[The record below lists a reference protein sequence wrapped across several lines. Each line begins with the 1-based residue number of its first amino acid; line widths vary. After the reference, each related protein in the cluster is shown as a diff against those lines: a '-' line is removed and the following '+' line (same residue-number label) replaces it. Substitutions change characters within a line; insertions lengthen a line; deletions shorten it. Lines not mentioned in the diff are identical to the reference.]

1 MPCALSF
8 KQQTLT
14 RPQLMRKNTIFLV
27 ACLVLLTMANTMTA
41 QTTPETAQGPQT
53 VDEQFSDILRTS
65 NNYQEFKVIKKVR
78 LNRLQANI
86 KQRIDG
92 LQQEITS
99 LKGDIEKQQA
109 TIENLTASLSDTQ
122 NTLEATNK
130 EKDSINFF
138 GSQMS
143 KGSYQTMMWSIAGI
157 LLLGLLLFIY
167 KYNSSNSITR
177 EARHKLDE
185 VETEFEEYR
194 KKALEKE
201 QKLGRQLQDE
211 RNKLVKASKGA

>member
-1 MPCALSF
+1 
-8 KQQTLT
+8 
-14 RPQLMRKNTIFLV
+14 MRKITLLPLCY
-27 ACLVLLTMANTMTA
+27 CLVFVLTTVTSAIA
-41 QTTPETAQGPQT
+41 QTAPETTDGPQT
-53 VDEQFSDILRTS
+53 IDQQFSDMIKTS
-65 NNYQEFKVIKKVR
+65 NSYQEFKVIKKAR

-86 KQRIDG
+86 KERIDD

-99 LKGDIEKQQA
+99 LKEEIQTQQKSITDLTAALEQTKNTLQA
-109 TIENLTASLSDTQ
+109 TNE
-122 NTLEATNK
+122 
-130 EKDSINFF
+130 EKDSMNFF

-143 KGSYQTMMWSIAGI
+143 KGSYQTMVWSIAGV
-157 LLLGLLLFIY
+157 LLLALLLFIY
-167 KYNSSNSITR
+167 KFNSSNSITR

-211 RNKLVKASKGA
+211 RNKLLKASKGA